1 MSDERH
7 RNRHRDR
14 ADHPTEGM
22 DPDRLRYFTQPVDG
36 RPHTRHRRRR
46 TGTAD
51 TPSGSWPAAP
61 ASPDDRLPGPG
72 TAPQTSAPQT
82 SAPQTPAPQAPA
94 QRPAADTTPSAPQPT
109 LRSRAQRSDPGTA
122 PIPVSQPAQPQRT
135 EPPRTEP
142 PRAEPRRAEPP
153 RAQPERIEPD
163 VPSAPAATGRSVVG
177 GRSSQRRRDSGVAPG
192 ALAAPTLTGS
202 QADARV
208 ADHPDTDSLDVH
220 ARVDHDLTEPHD
232 LVEPADD
239 TVVSPLADDAVVSPP
254 ADDTVLAS
262 VPDDSH
268 PDLDDHPERRPAAVA
283 RRRRRRIGMAV
294 VAVVMLALVAGVG
307 YWGADKAGL
316 FDSRKDYSNA
326 AGTADVLVHVP
337 ANASIKQ
344 IGGILVDDNVV
355 GSVRAFVD
363 AADGA
368 SLSSGYYKLR
378 TQIPAAEAVKM
389 ITDADSTNRVG
400 RIVIPPGT
408 PLDTKR
414 DTSGRVTPGIF
425 AMIADQT
432 GVEINGQR
440 LGVTEQQLSDAA
452 ANASITELGVPSW
465 AQESV
470 TALNGDH
477 RRIEGLIAPVTWED
491 VDPHDN
497 ATQILNTLITRSAAM
512 DEGWGLVSNNKS
524 GLSPY
529 QTLVAASLLQGE
541 VQPDDYPKVA
551 RVILNRLAKGQRLE
565 FDSTANYTAS
575 VVDLNLHDDALK
587 ADTPWNTYVRQGLP
601 PTPIGAV
608 AEPSVEA
615 MEQPADGDW
624 LYFVTVDSKG
634 TTLFTDDFD
643 QHRRNIATAC
653 QNKFITCR

>member
-1 MSDERH
+1 M
-7 RNRHRDR
+7 
-14 ADHPTEGM
+14 
-22 DPDRLRYFTQPVDG
+22 
-36 RPHTRHRRRR
+36 
-46 TGTAD
+46 
-51 TPSGSWPAAP
+51 
-61 ASPDDRLPGPG
+61 
-72 TAPQTSAPQT
+72 
-82 SAPQTPAPQAPA
+82 
-94 QRPAADTTPSAPQPT
+94 
-109 LRSRAQRSDPGTA
+109 
-122 PIPVSQPAQPQRT
+122 
-135 EPPRTEP
+135 
-142 PRAEPRRAEPP
+142 
-153 RAQPERIEPD
+153 
-163 VPSAPAATGRSVVG
+163 
-177 GRSSQRRRDSGVAPG
+177 APG
-192 ALAAPTLTGS
+192 ALAGLAEPTLAVPE
-202 QADARV
+202 ADTNLTDR
-208 ADHPDTDSLDVH
+208 ADTESRCSDN
-220 ARVDHDLTEPHD
+220 RVDHDLTAPHD
-232 LVEPADD
+232 LIEPADD
-239 TVVSPLADDAVVSPP
+239 TILAPVSG
-254 ADDTVLAS
+254 
-262 VPDDSH
+262 DSR

-294 VAVVMLALVAGVG
+294 VAVVLLALVAGVG

-316 FDSRKDYSNA
+316 FDSRKDYSDA
-326 AGTADVLVHVP
+326 AGIADVLVHVP

-344 IGGILVDDNVV
+344 IGRILVDDNVV

-368 SLSSGYYKLR
+368 SLPSGYYKLR
-378 TQIPAAEAVKM
+378 TQIPAREAVRM
-389 ITDADSTNRVG
+389 ITDSDSTNRVG
-400 RIVIPPGT
+400 RIVVPPGT

-414 DTSGRVTPGIF
+414 DTSGRLTPGIF
-425 AMIADQT
+425 ATIADQT

-452 ANASITELGVPSW
+452 ATANITALGVPSW
-465 AQESV
+465 AQDSV

-477 RRIEGLIAPVTWED
+477 RRIEGLIAPGTWED
-491 VDPHDN
+491 IDPHDN
-497 ATQILNTLITRSAAM
+497 ATQILNALITKSALM
-512 DEGWGLVSNNKS
+512 YEGWGVVSKNKS

-587 ADTPWNTYVRQGLP
+587 ADTPWNTYVRKGLP

-608 AEPSVEA
+608 EEPSVEA
-615 MEQPADGDW
+615 MEQPADGNW

>member
-1 MSDERH
+1 MQQPEPQQPEPQQAESQQ
-7 RNRHRDR
+7 
-14 ADHPTEGM
+14 ADVQQAE
-22 DPDRLRYFTQPVDG
+22 
-36 RPHTRHRRRR
+36 
-46 TGTAD
+46 
-51 TPSGSWPAAP
+51 
-61 ASPDDRLPGPG
+61 
-72 TAPQTSAPQT
+72 PQQ
-82 SAPQTPAPQAPA
+82 
-94 QRPAADTTPSAPQPT
+94 PQP
-109 LRSRAQRSDPGTA
+109 
-122 PIPVSQPAQPQRT
+122 
-135 EPPRTEP
+135 E
-142 PRAEPRRAEPP
+142 
-153 RAQPERIEPD
+153 PERID
-163 VPSAPAATGRSVVG
+163 GDDSSARETTDRSVG
-177 GRSSQRRRDSGVAPG
+177 LRWETDVAPG
-192 ALAAPTLTGS
+192 ALAGLAEPTLAVPE
-202 QADARV
+202 ADTNLTDR
-208 ADHPDTDSLDVH
+208 ADTESRCSDN
-220 ARVDHDLTEPHD
+220 RVDHDLTAPHD
-232 LVEPADD
+232 LIEPADD
-239 TVVSPLADDAVVSPP
+239 TILAPVSG
-254 ADDTVLAS
+254 
-262 VPDDSH
+262 DSR

-294 VAVVMLALVAGVG
+294 VAVVLLALVAGVG

-316 FDSRKDYSNA
+316 FDSRKDYSDA
-326 AGTADVLVHVP
+326 AGIADVLVHVP

-344 IGGILVDDNVV
+344 IGRILVDDNVV

-368 SLSSGYYKLR
+368 SLPSGYYKLR
-378 TQIPAAEAVKM
+378 TQIPAREAVRM
-389 ITDADSTNRVG
+389 ITDSDSTNRVG
-400 RIVIPPGT
+400 RIVVPPGT

-414 DTSGRVTPGIF
+414 DTSGRLTPGIF
-425 AMIADQT
+425 ATIADQT

-452 ANASITELGVPSW
+452 ATANITALGVPSW
-465 AQESV
+465 AQDSV

-477 RRIEGLIAPVTWED
+477 RRIEGLIAPGTWED
-491 VDPHDN
+491 IDPHDN
-497 ATQILNTLITRSAAM
+497 ATQILNALITKSALM
-512 DEGWGLVSNNKS
+512 YEGWGVVSKNKS

-587 ADTPWNTYVRQGLP
+587 ADTPWNTYVRKGLP

-608 AEPSVEA
+608 EEPSVEA
-615 MEQPADGDW
+615 MEQPADGNW